1 MSPDARTLFA
11 IIALLTFAAG
21 FLLLALW
28 SSMRERAGLRT
39 WAASLFVRAP
49 GFVLLAGRGSFPFWL
64 SIDLSNALMCIGSG
78 LGFVAARELSGV
90 RVGRI
95 AAGLI
100 VFAPA
105 LLWLVSCQIPLIYD
119 DVILRTIVVAVPL
132 CVYAAATSWAFMGLE
147 RTSLTVRLGFFGLW
161 AVAAAAHGMR
171 AVLVVL
177 DPPDLHLTQPSGLF
191 TLTLLIPIL
200 TFALGL
206 LWTGVLYREWR
217 LSELRRRAERDWLTS
232 VLNRAGFLRRA
243 ADRLFA
249 MSGQNCVLV
258 MDLDHFKQVNDR
270 YGHAVGDQMLIAFC
284 RRVEGLLPAGAVFGR
299 MGGEEFAIACRS
311 SADEALRL
319 AERLRGA
326 VEASPLL
333 ADEGGLRVTVSI
345 GVAASTGR
353 ERELDRLLAAADQ
366 ALYRSKRQGRNRVSL
381 AEQSDSQS
389 ADGLLRAAS
398 PLSGNGVPA

>member
-11 IIALLTFAAG
+11 IIALLTFGAG

-28 SSMRERAGLRT
+28 TSMRERAGLRT

-49 GFVLLAGRGSFPFWL
+49 GFALLAGRGSLPFWM

-90 RVGRI
+90 RIGRS

-105 LLWLVSCQIPLIYD
+105 ILWLVSCQIPLIYD

-132 CVYAAATSWAFMGLE
+132 CAYAAATSWAFMGLE
-147 RTSLTVRLGFFGLW
+147 RTSLWVRLGFCGLW

-177 DPPDLHLTQPSGLF
+177 DPPDLHLTQPSPLF

-206 LWTGVLYREWR
+206 LWTGVLYREWL
-217 LSELRRRAERDWLTS
+217 LSELRRRAERDWMTS

-243 ADRLFA
+243 TACLSAGTSPHA
-249 MSGQNCVLV
+249 MLV
-258 MDLDHFKQVNDR
+258 MDLDHFKEVNDR
-270 YGHAVGDQMLIAFC
+270 YGHAVGDQILIAFC
-284 RRVEGLLPAGAVFGR
+284 RRVEGQLPAGAVFGR
-299 MGGEEFAIACRS
+299 MGGEEFAIALRGS
-311 SADEALRL
+311 SGEAMNL
-319 AERLRGA
+319 AERLRAA
-326 VEASPLL
+326 VEAAPLL
-333 ADEGGLRVTVSI
+333 AEEGGLTMTVSI
-345 GVAASTGR
+345 GIASSSGR
-353 ERELDRLLAAADQ
+353 ERELERLLASADQ
-366 ALYRSKRQGRNRVSL
+366 ALYQAKRRGRNRVSL
-381 AEQSDSQS
+381 ADAPADPS
-389 ADGLLRAAS
+389 AETRRGAAS